1 MDSISLPVAA
11 LVAVAALVL
20 GAGLCFVLM
29 HMRCSNLMHEAAL
42 RIDRAMRARH
52 QANELLLQARR
63 QIELLNKE
71 VELLNKEVELARR
84 LRATPRP
91 APEPPARPVIDD
103 DAPTLVLK
111 RTADGFADTL
121 PYVPGKT

>member
-11 LVAVAALVL
+11 LVAVGALAL

-29 HMRCSNLMHEAAL
+29 HMRYSNLMHEAAL
-42 RIDRAMRARH
+42 RIDRAMKARH

-63 QIELLNKE
+63 QI
-71 VELLNKEVELARR
+71 ELLNKEVELARR